1 MSKPGG
7 ATRGK
12 GSGPHGVAKAWQPA
26 GYQPDETP
34 LYFATQGG
42 SQAVVNYLLGCGAD
56 PNKASNS
63 GITPLHHAARR
74 GYCEIAG
81 YLLFKG
87 ANVDPI
93 CQDGEAPLH
102 VAALYG
108 HAKMVKLLSDHNANL
123 NRLSR
128 DLLTP
133 LAFSLFGSSSDCF
146 HTLIQEGANINNTHS
161 PVNLLSVAAHKGLA
175 DCTTCLL
182 NYNAD
187 PNEPNEDGKLP
198 LEIAASKRWRECFEI
213 LFPVT
218 NPLPKYANLTV
229 DQIIQQEVTVRL
241 FEEYMAIGEGDF
253 AFWEKKYTHALGC
266 YSLALKLGHKDT
278 SLYAKMSICHLH
290 KRDLSR
296 YLDDALAYMD
306 AMDPDCSEEDAKKSV
321 LGGAS
326 VKRGGRIAIA

>member
-1 MSKPGG
+1 
-7 ATRGK
+7 
-12 GSGPHGVAKAWQPA
+12 
-26 GYQPDETP
+26 
-34 LYFATQGG
+34 
-42 SQAVVNYLLGCGAD
+42 
-56 PNKASNS
+56 
-63 GITPLHHAARR
+63 
-74 GYCEIAG
+74 
-81 YLLFKG
+81 
-87 ANVDPI
+87 
-93 CQDGEAPLH
+93 
-102 VAALYG
+102 
-108 HAKMVKLLSDHNANL
+108 MVKLLSDHNANL

-146 HTLIQEGANINNTHS
+146 HTLIQ
-161 PVNLLSVAAHKGLA
+161 
-175 DCTTCLL
+175 
-182 NYNAD
+182 
-187 PNEPNEDGKLP
+187 DGKLP

-321 LGGAS
+321 LDYFRGWKTRHKTDEAS
-326 VKRGGRIAIA
+326 REEHR